1 MQPSKAGRFKAESL
15 TTHISSKFFW
25 SCERMFHSPSPPP
38 IFYIVYCATLKLIFG
53 GVSALVSG
61 LRMEDIN
68 NIIENVPK
76 NNGNIKNTL
85 DEIIIFKYLVS
96 IYLSTYL

>member
-1 MQPSKAGRFKAESL
+1 
-15 TTHISSKFFW
+15 
-25 SCERMFHSPSPPP
+25 MFHSPSPPP

-76 NNGNIKNTL
+76 NNGNIKNIHLTRL
-85 DEIIIFKYLVS
+85 SYVYL
-96 IYLSTYL
+96 ISTRLN

>member
-1 MQPSKAGRFKAESL
+1 MGRTRLVNSVDIYPQNSAGVACACFIFLPSSD
-15 TTHISSKFFW
+15 
-25 SCERMFHSPSPPP
+25 

-53 GVSALVSG
+53 GVPALVSG

-76 NNGNIKNTL
+76 NNGNIKIHLTR
-85 DEIIIFKYLVS
+85 F
-96 IYLSTYL
+96 

>member
-1 MQPSKAGRFKAESL
+1 
-15 TTHISSKFFW
+15 
-25 SCERMFHSPSPPP
+25 MFHSPSPPP

-96 IYLSTYL
+96 IYLSMYLSICRLNI